1 VGIRLLV
8 TPVRAPR
15 VNAYAERWVGRSACA
30 RRAPFGCCA
39 APPVEA
45 SSGTTVR
52 HWLNRGGDR
61 QANAALHRI
70 VIVRLRWHQPTR
82 GYMARWIAKG
92 KLAPMTWHRTER
104 DASNRF
110 EADHGRLKAGPADAW
125 VQPGPSRRVRD
136 RRVCVRAEGSAG
148 GYGLAVEELGADG
161 WQSRWRAGRSDL
173 VADGGGAAARL
184 GSAGCNTS
192 QPPGGVIPRLVSRAA
207 RTRTSVLS
215 GQPVSP
221 RGVAFY

>member
-92 KLAPMTWHRTER
+92 KLAPMTWHRTEL

-148 GYGLAVEELGADG
+148 GYGLAVEELGC
-161 WQSRWRAGRSDL
+161 RR
-173 VADGGGAAARL
+173 VA
-184 GSAGCNTS
+184 
-192 QPPGGVIPRLVSRAA
+192 
-207 RTRTSVLS
+207 
-215 GQPVSP
+215 
-221 RGVAFY
+221 VALASWS